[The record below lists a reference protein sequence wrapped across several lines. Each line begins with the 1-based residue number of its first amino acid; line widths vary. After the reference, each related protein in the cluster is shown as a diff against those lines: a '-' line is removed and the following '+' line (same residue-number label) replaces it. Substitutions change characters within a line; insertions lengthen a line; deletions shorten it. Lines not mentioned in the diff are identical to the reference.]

1 MKNRKIY
8 FSDFE
13 TITKNGR
20 AQITS
25 WAIRNIDESGYTV
38 GEGIDSYFEAL
49 FELPTASKV
58 WVNELNFKGRFM
70 TYRLEELGYEFIER
84 NRLNSTSVLG
94 NYLNCLIDASG
105 SWFNINI
112 KKGNKRITIVDAS
125 KKIPLKTNEVAIAYG
140 VEFTGNK
147 VKDTVNVWL
156 TAISK
161 HISEGLIANTIS
173 ADAISKYKE
182 IVGLKKFN
190 LNFPQLDKKID
201 LALRNSY
208 HGAFNFTKEKESSEG
223 IVLDIVSMYPYIM
236 SSFPLPCGNV
246 RILEGNR
253 IKVMDPERYAQFFE
267 VSVVAVLKP
276 EHIPSAIKPVIL
288 SNDRFYEVLNGQ
300 RLTMTYYDLELLK
313 SQYDIDTLTI
323 HKQYV
328 FNASKTLFKDYIEKF
343 YKIKKNAKDGGS
355 RQVAK
360 LMLNSLYGK
369 FGQNLLGL
377 SKLPTSEGY
386 RNTRNGSPSTLYV
399 PMAAYIT
406 SIGRYLI
413 INAAQLN
420 YENFNYSDTDSLHLS
435 CTLEEVVKGDFI
447 RIGDNLGDY
456 NIEYVF
462 KRAKYLK
469 TKVYYLDGYDGTN
482 KITIAGL
489 RKESKDDISYRSFNI
504 GLVIH
509 NGSCRTTPIKG
520 GCEKRFGDFKLG
532 S

>member
-1 MKNRKIY
+1 MKERKIY
-8 FSDFE
+8 FSDFDSA
-13 TITKNGR
+13 TKNGQ
-20 AQITS
+20 AYIDS
-25 WAIRNIDESGYTV
+25 WAIRSIDESSYKLGR
-38 GEGIDSYFEAL
+38 GIDSYIEAL
-49 FELPTASKV
+49 FNLPTASKV
-58 WVNELNFKGRFM
+58 WVNELNFKGRFI
-70 TYRLEELGYEFIER
+70 TYYLEEQGYKFIER
-84 NRLNSTSVLG
+84 KELNNSNNLG
-94 NYLNCLIDASG
+94 NFMNCLIDASG

-112 KKGNKRITIVDAS
+112 KKGNRRVSILDSS
-125 KKIPLKTNEVAIAYG
+125 KKIPLKTEEVAVAYG

-147 VKDTVNVWL
+147 VKDTVNTWL

-161 HISEGLIANTIS
+161 HLSEGLVANTIS
-173 ADAISKYKE
+173 SDAISKYKE

-190 LNFPQLDKKID
+190 LNFPKLDKKID

-208 HGAFNFTKEKESSEG
+208 HGAFNFTKENESSEG

-288 SNDRFYEVLNGQ
+288 SDDRFYEVLNGQ
-300 RLTMTYYDLELLK
+300 RLTITYYDLELLK

-328 FNASKTLFKDYIEKF
+328 FNASKTLFKDYINKF
-343 YKIKKNAKDGGS
+343 YEIKKSAKDGGS

-377 SKLPTSEGY
+377 SKIPTSEGY
-386 RNTRNGSPSTLYV
+386 RNTRNGSQSTVYV
-399 PMAAYIT
+399 PIASYIT

-435 CTLEEVVKGDFI
+435 CTLDEVVKGDFI

-456 NIEYVF
+456 NIEYRF
-462 KRAKYLK
+462 ESAKYLK
-469 TKVYYLDGYDGTN
+469 TKVYFLKGYNGSN
-482 KITIAGL
+482 KITIAGI
-489 RKESKDDISYRSFNI
+489 RAESKNDISYRSFKP
-504 GLVIH
+504 GLIIS
-509 NGSCRTTPIKG
+509 NGSYRTTPIKG

-532 S
+532 